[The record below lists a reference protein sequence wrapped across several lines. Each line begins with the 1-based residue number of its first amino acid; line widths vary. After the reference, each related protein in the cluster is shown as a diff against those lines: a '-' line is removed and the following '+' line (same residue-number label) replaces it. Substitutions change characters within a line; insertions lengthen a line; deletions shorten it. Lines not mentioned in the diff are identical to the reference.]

1 MSLLRENPVLALFV
15 CLALGYLLGK
25 LRVGPIQLGGICGT
39 LIVAMLIGSRHVSVH
54 ADVKNV
60 AFALFIF
67 SLGYIAG
74 PQFFAN
80 LNAKGLR
87 FAVLC
92 VMEAVLVV
100 GMAYGIGKAFDL
112 DVGTAAGILAG
123 AATESAVVGT
133 AQEAISN
140 LSGLSADQAAQLQNH
155 VAAAYSVCYLFGL
168 VSIVLLTSQ
177 IFPLVMRIKLPDA
190 SRELWQKLRGGQ
202 GSQAGDEQPA
212 LPPLVG
218 RTYLVSQGEGS
229 TIAQVE
235 EIQPGLVTVEGVR
248 RAGRTRHPERDFRL
262 RRGDLVLLVGRR
274 EAVIDTGHDLG
285 PETSGVPGLDSPL
298 VVRDVVL
305 TNRDYVGRTAGEVAA
320 EQPATTA
327 GIYLTDV
334 QRVDQHLPAVAD
346 TELRRGDTV
355 TVTGSRSAVERFA
368 AKAGVGIRKDAIDYI
383 YISLGIC
390 VGVLIGLVT
399 VHAGN
404 AALSLGTGGGCLVSG
419 LVFGWFRAQRPTFG
433 AYPPVAAQTA
443 KDLGLSVF
451 IAVTGLAAGP
461 DAAALLRDHPVLL
474 PLSGI
479 LMVTV
484 PAVLSLVV
492 GRRLLRIEPP
502 ILVGAIAGQQCSTP
516 AITTVT
522 NIAQSSIPM
531 LGYTITY
538 TISNFLLPLTG
549 PILVGMLG
557 A

>member
-1 MSLLRENPVLALFV
+1 MNLLRENPVLALFV
-15 CLALGYLLGK
+15 CLGLGYLLGK

-74 PQFFAN
+74 PQFFSN

-92 VMEAVLVV
+92 VLEAVLVV

-112 DVGTAAGILAG
+112 DVGTASGILAG

-140 LSGLSADQAAQLQNH
+140 LAGISPEQSTQLQNH

-190 SRELWQKLRGGQ
+190 SRELWQKMRGGK
-202 GSQAGDEQPA
+202 STLAADEQPA

-229 TIAQVE
+229 TVGQVE
-235 EIQPGLVTVEGVR
+235 EVQPSLVTVEGVR
-248 RAGRTRHPERDFRL
+248 RAGRTLRVEQDLRL

-274 EAVIDTGHDLG
+274 EAVIDTGHELG
-285 PETSGVPGLDSPL
+285 PETSGVPGLDSPM

-305 TNRDYVGRTAGEVAA
+305 TNRDFVGRTAADLAA
-320 EQPATTA
+320 EQPSATA
-327 GIYLTDV
+327 GVYLTDV
-334 QRVDQHLPAVAD
+334 QRVDQHLPAVAE
-346 TELRRGDTV
+346 TELHRGDTV
-355 TVTGSRSAVERFA
+355 TVAGARSAVERFA
-368 AKAGVGIRKDAIDYI
+368 ARAGIGIRKDAIDYI

-390 VGVLIGLVT
+390 VGVLIGMIT
-399 VHAGN
+399 VHAGS

-461 DAAALLRDHPVLL
+461 DAATLLKDHPVLL
-474 PLSGI
+474 PASGV
-479 LMVTV
+479 LMVAV

-492 GRRLLRIEPP
+492 GRKLLKIEPP

-522 NIAQSSIPM
+522 NVAQSSIPM

-549 PILVGMLG
+549 PILVGLLG

>member
-39 LIVAMLIGSRHVSVH
+39 LIVAMLIGSRHVSVN

-133 AQEAISN
+133 AQEAIAN
-140 LSGLSADQAAQLQNH
+140 LSGISADQSAQLQNH

-190 SRELWQKLRGGQ
+190 SRELWEGLRGGK
-202 GSQAGDEQPA
+202 GAPAADEQPA

-229 TIAQVE
+229 AIARVE
-235 EIQPGLVTVEGVR
+235 EVQPGLVTVEGVR
-248 RAGRTRHPERDFRL
+248 RDGRTLHPDQDFRL

-274 EAVIDTGHDLG
+274 EAVIDTGHELG

-298 VVRDVVL
+298 VVRDIVL
-305 TNRDYVGRTAGEVAA
+305 TNRDFVGRTAGELAE
-320 EQPATTA
+320 EQPSTTS
-327 GIYLTDV
+327 GIYLTDI
-334 QRVDQHLPAVAD
+334 QRVDQHLPAIAD
-346 TELRRGDTV
+346 TELHRGDTV
-355 TVTGSRSAVERFA
+355 TVTGARSAVDRFA

-419 LVFGWFRAQRPTFG
+419 LVFGWLRAQRPTFG

-461 DAAALLRDHPVLL
+461 DAAALLKDHPVLL

-484 PAVLSLVV
+484 PAVLSLFV
-492 GRRLLRIEPP
+492 GRKLLRIEPP

-516 AITTVT
+516 AITAVT
-522 NIAQSSIPM
+522 NVAQSSIPM

-557 A
+557 S